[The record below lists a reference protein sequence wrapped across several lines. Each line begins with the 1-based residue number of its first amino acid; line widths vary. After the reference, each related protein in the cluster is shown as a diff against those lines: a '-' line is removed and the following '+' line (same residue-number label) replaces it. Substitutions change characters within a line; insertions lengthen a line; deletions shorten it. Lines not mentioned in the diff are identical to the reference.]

1 MAAQYDNIGTSYNEM
16 RKLPLSRLSDYNIQ
30 LAVAPFIKQAKV
42 LDLACG
48 TGIVTNNLASWGAST
63 VLGIDISSVMV
74 EAAKASATSE
84 KVQFEV
90 GDCFNPRVFGSG
102 NYDLVVGAWLLNYA
116 ESKEQMTDLYRTI
129 AANLKDGG
137 RFVGVTP
144 YPAEDPRSYI
154 LSVLEARPEGLGKVV
169 ILPRKDIP
177 NGMSTHAKC
186 ILTSGTIEFDSYHL
200 EKAVYETSA
209 KEGGLTGELTWQP
222 IYLPP
227 PGETDDPALNQSE
240 EYWHSYLA
248 FPHFAILAISKS

>member
-1 MAAQYDNIGTSYNEM
+1 MSTQYDNIGASFNEM
-16 RKLPLSRLSDYNIQ
+16 QKLPLARLSAYNVQ
-30 LAVAPFIKQAKV
+30 VAVSPFIKGAKV

-48 TGIVTNNLASWGAST
+48 TGLVSNNLASWGASS

-74 EAAKASATSE
+74 EAAKAGAVSE

-90 GDCFNPRVFGSG
+90 GDCFKPRVFGGG

-116 ESKEQMTDLYRTI
+116 PNKQTMIDIYRTI

-144 YPAEDPRSYI
+144 HPAEDPKSHI
-154 LSVLEARPEGLGKVV
+154 QKALEARPVGLGEVAV
-169 ILPRKDIP
+169 LPLEEVP
-177 NGMSTHAKC
+177 NGMRTHVLSMLA
-186 ILTSGTIEFDSYHL
+186 SGNIEFDAYHL

-222 IYLPP
+222 VYLL
-227 PGETDDPALNQSE
+227 PGENQDVALDQSE
-240 EYWHSYLA
+240 GYWHKHLA
-248 FPHFAILAISKS
+248 VPHFAILVISKT